1 MSNKVK
7 ELMLPIL
14 VLCIALFGVFYSLGE
29 IRQIPPSKFPEL
41 TPDFSLEG
49 VNGPVKMSDFHGEVS
64 LVFFGYTH
72 CPDVCPATLANIA
85 NALAELNEDEIQA
98 INPIFI
104 SLDPERDNPEKAAAF
119 AHHFDPRII
128 ALTGTQA
135 QVDAA
140 KSAFAVGS
148 QKQSKAG
155 KDGVIDEKNYTI
167 SHSSYIFV
175 VRPDGSMGNLLG
187 HLDPPN
193 HIAIKAKHWLRW
205 AD

>member
-1 MSNKVK
+1 MSKIK
-7 ELMLPIL
+7 ELLLPI
-14 VLCIALFGVFYSLGE
+14 VILCVALFGVVYSLGE
-29 IRQIPPSKFPEL
+29 IRQLPPSQFPEL
-41 TPDFSLEG
+41 KSDFNLEG
-49 VNGPVKMSDFHGEVS
+49 INGPVKMSDFHGEVS

-85 NALAELNEDEIQA
+85 NALDEFNEDEIQA

-104 SLDPERDNPEKAAAF
+104 SLDPDRDNPEKAAAF

-128 ALTGTQA
+128 ALTGTQE

-140 KSAFAVGS
+140 KASFAVGS
-148 QKQSKAG
+148 QKQSKKSNG
-155 KDGVIDEKNYTI
+155 EKADDKHYTI

-175 VRPDGSMGNLLG
+175 VRPDGSIGNLLG

-193 HIAIKAKHWLRW
+193 HIATKAKKWLRW